1 VSIVIRPSLLRSS
14 LLAIEM
20 ESSKFSPTA
29 LSEMKTYDVKNSYY
43 PQPKGVDS
51 EREEFVNSVQFDG
64 SLQNLILY
72 GQSLNFFV
80 EVSI

>member
-1 VSIVIRPSLLRSS
+1 
-14 LLAIEM
+14 
-20 ESSKFSPTA
+20 
-29 LSEMKTYDVKNSYY
+29 MKTYDVKNSYY